1 MVIFFFQ
8 GENFVSITTNFIET
22 LNQTLGN
29 CSEVRQQ
36 HLLKQHL
43 THLLLSKNTYIQNKK
58 HIWFLFSDIFFK
70 KNHIT
75 VWYCCISCWLQTAW
89 YPVSVMFHSGHYQC
103 KSVWEHCGYLYELI
117 VKHYSAFTSPL
128 SGGFDCFY
136 RLAGL
141 CVDFHTTISYVLWV

>member
-1 MVIFFFQ
+1 MTFF
-8 GENFVSITTNFIET
+8 N
-22 LNQTLGN
+22 
-29 CSEVRQQ
+29 
-36 HLLKQHL
+36 
-43 THLLLSKNTYIQNKK
+43 
-58 HIWFLFSDIFFK
+58 

-75 VWYCCISCWLQTAW
+75 VWYCCISCWLQSAW

-103 KSVWEHCGYLYELI
+103 KSVWEHCGYLYELM

-141 CVDFHTTISYVLWV
+141 CVDFHTTISYVLWVSGAVHIERVFVFKKYNNYSSSLKQPNMALPPLLSVSGGRVYINVRVCDVTNPGSSSL